1 MDDLNCR
8 LKIWVSWPFKN
19 ISLISIQ
26 SLIRGGRKLEY
37 PGEKPLDLPVQNLI
51 YLTCAASK
59 ARITAVRDPIF
70 KSQHS

>member
-51 YLTCAASK
+51 SHMCPK
-59 ARITAVRDPIF
+59 
-70 KSQHS
+70 QGWNHSCERSNI